1 MSLQSKGGRE
11 RGERWKGGKCAV
23 TAKQSTQ
30 VASLNKDYGNIV
42 IFLMSTSTENQ
53 SYTGYRKD

>member
-1 MSLQSKGGRE
+1 MSLQSTRGRE

-30 VASLNKDYGNIV
+30 AASLNKDYRNNTV
-42 IFLMSTSTENQ
+42 FPMSTSTENQ
-53 SYTGYRKD
+53 SYTG